1 MIDNMNNDI
10 HAQTARELFG
20 EDGPAFRLLAKR
32 INFGRMYGGTGR
44 LMPHQQELVK
54 QAEGMTR
61 KAWPGLNLDCGKTG
75 ALHIEPDSLFYD
87 ETSIIIERRQQ

>member
-1 MIDNMNNDI
+1 MSNDI

-20 EDGPAFRLLAKR
+20 DDGPAFRLLAKR

-44 LMPHQQELVK
+44 PMTHQQELVDK
-54 QAEGMTR
+54 ARQMTSA
-61 KAWPGLNLDCGKTG
+61 AWPGLNLDCGKTG
-75 ALHIEPDSLFYD
+75 ALHVEPDSLFYD